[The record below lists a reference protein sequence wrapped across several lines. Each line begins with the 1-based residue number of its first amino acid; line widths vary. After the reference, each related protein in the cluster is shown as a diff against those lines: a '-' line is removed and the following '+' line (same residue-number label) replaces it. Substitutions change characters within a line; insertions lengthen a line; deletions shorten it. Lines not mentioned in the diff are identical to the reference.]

1 MIWMKSVENTHT
13 HTDSA
18 IWCGVNTKRNLWKKQ
33 KKTCVCK
40 CNVTFYVEE
49 ITFLKGYFTAILCAF
64 SLPFGVKMAEVWQ
77 LRLTRPI
84 WFLLGRKYCS
94 WQGKHF
100 ARIKCQGFFVTLNV
114 SCDCSPLSDLQPQFI
129 RNGKWVHLQN
139 VRSLHC
145 YFLMFTEQSFFL
157 DFLFF
162 WTATSKMY
170 TVQLKRCYFSDF
182 QDDDFH
188 CKK

>member
-1 MIWMKSVENTHT
+1 MNEVCGKHTYTHT
-13 HTDSA
+13 QTVRFDAVS
-18 IWCGVNTKRNLWKKQ
+18 IQREICERNQ
-33 KKTCVCK
+33 KKKKCVCK

-162 WTATSKMY
+162 WTATSKI
-170 TVQLKRCYFSDF
+170 TVQLNIC
-182 QDDDFH
+182 
-188 CKK
+188 